1 MSENEYID
9 FSDEANITFENEISD
24 VPVAQEGKVTELH
37 LLGFAKTILLFVFI
51 AFVASAISELFFK
64 GNAVYE
70 ACKITLPPIATLVIG
85 YYFGSA
91 K

>member
-1 MSENEYID
+1 MMLSDKPDIVFDGAISE
-9 FSDEANITFENEISD
+9 
-24 VPVAQEGKVTELH
+24 VPATQEGKVTELH
-37 LLGFAKTILLFVFI
+37 LLGFAKTILLFVFM
-51 AFVASAISELFFK
+51 AFVASAISELFFN

-70 ACKITLPPIATLVIG
+70 ACKVILPPIATLVIG

>member
-1 MSENEYID
+1 MDNEV
-9 FSDEANITFENEISD
+9 FSDESSIALEKTISE
-24 VPVAQEGKVTELH
+24 VPVAREGKVTELH

-51 AFVASAISELFFK
+51 AFVASAISELLFN

-70 ACKITLPPIATLVIG
+70 SCKITLPPIATLVIG

>member
-1 MSENEYID
+1 MDNEI
-9 FSDEANITFENEISD
+9 FSDENSISERALTET
-24 VPVAQEGKVTELH
+24 PVAREGKVTELH
-37 LLGFAKTILLFVFI
+37 LLGFAKTILFFVFI
-51 AFVASAISELFFK
+51 AFVAAAISELYFK

-70 ACKITLPPIATLVIG
+70 ACKITLPSIATLVIG